1 MYQICKDD
9 LENLMRRMIAAMRK
23 DNKRGCSR
31 GKRIEGVIDEKV
43 KCEICRVRLK
53 SLSQGRQESI
63 GMNED

>member
-1 MYQICKDD
+1 MYQICKGD

-23 DNKRGCSR
+23 DNERGCSR
-31 GKRIEGVIDEKV
+31 VEEGVIDEKV